1 MTVIATCKPL
11 NLRLAAAATL
21 LAAALLLTAAPP
33 AHAQATGTTDF
44 DVILD
49 PLCILYYYSE
59 MDVTLPASVMSDL
72 LTDATL
78 TAGTT
83 INGVDHFQADE
94 GAVAVTAAIGT
105 DLDATLASPGGL
117 ASGLDLTALD
127 LNINECWA
135 VRCIASA
142 TSNTY
147 DIEIQRGDGVAAPAN
162 VTLTEPTNSD
172 TIVITDSGIRNT
184 GGGGYTA
191 EATALTNTV
200 PGLATPDTG
209 DCLLTL
215 DFSNADTGGTY
226 TSAANTDFTITL
238 THN

>member
-1 MTVIATCKPL
+1 MTATI
-11 NLRLAAAATL
+11 RLESRRGQLAATL
-21 LAAALLLTAAPP
+21 IAAALLMTMAPS

-78 TAGTT
+78 TAGATV
-83 INGVDHFQADE
+83 NGVDHFQADE
-94 GAVAVTAAIGT
+94 GTVAVTATIGT

-117 ASGLDLTALD
+117 AAGLDLTAID
-127 LNINECWA
+127 LNVNECWA
-135 VRCIASA
+135 VRCIAST
-142 TSNTY
+142 TSSTY

-172 TIVITDSGIRNT
+172 TIVITDTGIRNS
-184 GGGGYTA
+184 GGGAFTA
-191 EATALTNTV
+191 ETVAITNTA

-209 DCLLTL
+209 DCQLSL
-215 DFSNADTGGTY
+215 DFSGADTGGTY